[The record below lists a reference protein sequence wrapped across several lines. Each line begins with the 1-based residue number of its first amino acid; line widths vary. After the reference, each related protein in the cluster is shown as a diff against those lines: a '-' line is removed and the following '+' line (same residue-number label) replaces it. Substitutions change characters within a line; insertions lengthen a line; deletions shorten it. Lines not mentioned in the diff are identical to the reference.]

1 MARTRE
7 PGRGVAPDRDRLADV
22 HGPVRTCIG
31 CRSRASASE
40 LLRVVAAD
48 GIVDPDP
55 RHRKPGRG
63 AWVHPD
69 PDCLHRAERRSAFPR
84 ALRVPGPLDTGALHA
99 LLAPAGTPPAMSA
112 CHSLAPVGNRRQASI
127 FTTRSL
133 ATSPAAGLPSAANSP
148 RESCD
153 TLLSF

>member
-1 MARTRE
+1 M
-7 PGRGVAPDRDRLADV
+7 APDRDGRDDV

-69 PDCLHRAERRSAFPR
+69 PDCLDRAERRSAFPR

-99 LLAPAGTPPAMSA
+99 LLDPADTPPTG
-112 CHSLAPVGNRRQASI
+112 HDRRDDRRVR
-127 FTTRSL
+127 TRKQVDPHE
-133 ATSPAAGLPSAANSP
+133 PAVKPS
-148 RESCD
+148 R
-153 TLLSF
+153 

>member
-7 PGRGVAPDRDRLADV
+7 PGRGVAPDRDRRDDGR
-22 HGPVRTCIG
+22 GPVRTCIG

-48 GIVDPDP
+48 GIADPDP

-69 PDCLHRAERRSAFPR
+69 PDCLTRAERRSAFPR
-84 ALRVPGPLDTGALHA
+84 ALRVPGPLDTGALRA
-99 LLAPAGTPPAMSA
+99 LLDPDSVVTPTGHDRRDDRRVRTRKQVDPHEPA
-112 CHSLAPVGNRRQASI
+112 VK
-127 FTTRSL
+127 
-133 ATSPAAGLPSAANSP
+133 PS
-148 RESCD
+148 R
-153 TLLSF
+153 

>member
-7 PGRGVAPDRDRLADV
+7 PGRGVAPERDRPEDV

-40 LLRVVAAD
+40 LLRVVAAG

-99 LLAPAGTPPAMSA
+99 LLAPAGTPPTG
-112 CHSLAPVGNRRQASI
+112 HDRRDDRRVR
-127 FTTRSL
+127 TRKQVDPHE
-133 ATSPAAGLPSAANSP
+133 PAVKPS
-148 RESCD
+148 R
-153 TLLSF
+153 